1 MIQETRDRDFVL
13 SRKAEQDWG
22 GEYVTFEYLQEAID
36 GHVLVTPSIRYA
48 KKFTAEQVEAGEVD
62 IPAGFYIKKIHDAK
76 YRKQYNRYKW

>member
-1 MIQETRDRDFVL
+1 MIQETRGKDFVL

-48 KKFTAEQVEAGEVD
+48 KKLRLS
-62 IPAGFYIKKIHDAK
+62 K
-76 YRKQYNRYKW
+76 